1 MNEEQCL
8 TKDIKVF
15 SCKVA
20 NAGRWSVLKE
30 LPVHSDGHKV
40 MIRHSITPMLSPHM
54 TNLQGLSL
62 RIARG

>member
-40 MIRHSITPMLSPHM
+40 MIRHSPPCCHHT
-54 TNLQGLSL
+54 
-62 RIARG
+62 